1 MQLGL
6 HCKLGMST
14 ESRHAD
20 EVARSCH
27 YERVGNRTLV
37 LWDIDLTLVDLAGIG
52 REWYSAA
59 LSNALGLSLSHLPAF
74 PGRTERAITYELLS
88 AHGAAATEEEIQAI
102 FAELVAIAEADRE
115 LLPERG
121 RVLPGVNEVVTALG
135 GLDHVVQTLVTGNLP
150 EVSHVKLEPFG
161 LLEHIDLEIG
171 GYGSLSAERSD
182 LVSAAMRLAGEKHG
196 GFAPESVVV
205 IGDTPHDVS
214 AALHHGAIAI
224 GVGTGRHSLTSL
236 REAGAH
242 AVFRDLSDTE
252 KVLSTVLD
260 RQPANGG

>member
-1 MQLGL
+1 
-6 HCKLGMST
+6 MSDRP
-14 ESRHAD
+14 RHA
-20 EVARSCH
+20 EGVARSCH

-74 PGRTERAITYELLS
+74 PGRTERAITHELLS
-88 AHGAAATEEEIQAI
+88 AHGAQATEEEIQAI
-102 FAELVAIAEADRE
+102 FAELIAIAEAERD

-121 RVLPGVNEVVTALG
+121 RVLPGVSEVVAALG
-135 GLDHVVQTLVTGNLP
+135 ELDHVVQSLVTGNLP
-150 EVSHVKLEPFG
+150 EISHVKLAPFG

-171 GYGSLSAERSD
+171 GYGSLSADRGD
-182 LVSAAMRLAGEKHG
+182 LVSAAMRLAARKHG

-205 IGDTPHDVS
+205 IGDTPHDVH
-214 AALHHGAIAI
+214 AALRHGAIAI

-242 AVFRDLSDTE
+242 VVFRDLSDTE
-252 KVLSTVLD
+252 KVLSAVLD
-260 RQPANGG
+260 RQLLDGR